1 MDGISLSHSRP
12 MSLMPMVCFTLT
24 APTAF
29 YSKACRKV
37 LGHYPW
43 KVLDWPGNYAPHGH
57 ADPQIKSGS
66 ENRLP
71 REREPSARADLWASK
86 KHVEREVS
94 GPRSS
99 EAAGSVWVSRGERCF
114 EDQVD
119 DTCEPGLGAPG
130 LYSAELIKN

>member
-1 MDGISLSHSRP
+1 

-57 ADPQIKSGS
+57 ADPQIKVVLVQRSCPLVCLLVHQFRS
-66 ENRLP
+66 IPNRSL
-71 REREPSARADLWASK
+71 SLS
-86 KHVEREVS
+86 
-94 GPRSS
+94 
-99 EAAGSVWVSRGERCF
+99 
-114 EDQVD
+114 
-119 DTCEPGLGAPG
+119 
-130 LYSAELIKN
+130 